1 MKRWK
6 KVFRT
11 NRGDKK
17 AEVTILISDEI
28 NFNTNTIKKDK
39 GRHYIIMKGSVH
51 GKHNTI
57 INIYVPNIEAP
68 KYIKQI
74 LTDIK

>member
-39 GRHYIIMKGSVH
+39 GRHYLMIKEEDITHV
-51 GKHNTI
+51 
-57 INIYVPNIEAP
+57 NIYAPNMGGP
-68 KYIKQI
+68 KYIN
-74 LTDIK
+74 